1 MKIILLFSVLISS
14 TFNFGLFALGEDV
27 NGRPQKIEI
36 GTGHDSIA
44 RETFK
49 SSGRIFY
56 GPTRGEKR

>member
-1 MKIILLFSVLISS
+1 MDDRP
-14 TFNFGLFALGEDV
+14 LGEDV
-27 NGRPQKIEI
+27 SGRPQKIEI